1 MLFRSLSNLKILSI
15 QSNRIREIS
24 GLKGLTSLEELYI
37 SNNALT
43 TLNGLEESHSLRVL
57 DITSNGVSSLR
68 GLGHLEKLEEFW
80 ASYNQ
85 IADFNEVE
93 RELKDKKELNTVYF
107 EGNPLQLRQPALYRN
122 KVRLTLPQVMQIDAS
137 KFESRCFLQV
147 CTLTASA
154 FVRVS

>member
-1 MLFRSLSNLKILSI
+1 M
-15 QSNRIREIS
+15 
-24 GLKGLTSLEELYI
+24 
-37 SNNALT
+37 
-43 TLNGLEESHSLRVL
+43 L
-57 DITSNGVSSLR
+57 DITSNGVSSLK

-93 RELKDKKELNTVYF
+93 RELRDKKELNTVYF

-137 KFESRCFLQV
+137 KLDSRRTAQGV
-147 CTLTASA
+147 ILTIQQLL
-154 FVRVS
+154 